1 MMTKKEKKIER
12 SREKKIREGKD
23 LKAERGMRRPV
34 EVHCDVVTILIRE
47 EVDCFITGKWVL
59 DMDEEDDG

>member
-12 SREKKIREGKD
+12 SRKEKIREGKD

-34 EVHCDVVTILIRE
+34 EVHCDVITVLIRE
-47 EVDCFITGKWVL
+47 EVDCFLTGLL

>member
-1 MMTKKEKKIER
+1 MTKKE
-12 SREKKIREGKD
+12 KIREGKD

-34 EVHCDVVTILIRE
+34 EVHCDVVTVLIRE
-47 EVDCFITGKWVL
+47 EVDCFLTGKWVL